1 MQTSFAN
8 SLIMAPYYIGEVYN
22 QYISQRTGHLA
33 GEVIP
38 FGSPLYYDTAN
49 SVVKK
54 MAANGTN
61 PFFGIAARVLHES
74 VGGTLGIND
83 TQPVMSLTTN
93 SSGYAINDVVSVLK
107 MGTVVVNIA
116 AVTDALVGVNVFW
129 KKTDATLYAATANAS
144 TGNDILIGNAIIKPA
159 VGLVPITLVQIP
171 QV

>member
-8 SLIMAPYYIGEVYN
+8 SLIMAPYYVGEVQN
-22 QYISQRTGHLA
+22 QSISQRTGHLA

-38 FGSPLYYDTAN
+38 FGSPLYYDTTN
-49 SVVKK
+49 NVVKK

-74 VGGTLGIND
+74 VGGTVSSTAN
-83 TQPVMSLTTN
+83 TPVMSLTTN

-107 MGTVVVNIA
+107 MGTIVVNIN
-116 AVTDALVGVNVFW
+116 AVTDALVGVNIFW
-129 KKTDATLYAATANAS
+129 KKTDATLYAASTNAS
-144 TGNDILIGNAIIKPA
+144 IGNDILIGNAIIKPA
-159 VGLVPITLVQIP
+159 VGLVPITLVSMP

>member
-8 SLIMAPYYIGEVYN
+8 SLIMAPYYVGEVQN
-22 QYISQRTGHLA
+22 QSISQRTGHLA

-38 FGSPLYYDTAN
+38 FGSPLYYDNAT
-49 SVVKK
+49 STVKK

-74 VGGTLGIND
+74 VGGTLGTD
-83 TQPVMSLTTN
+83 TNSPVMSLTTN
-93 SSGYAINDVVSVLK
+93 TAGYAINDVVSVLK
-107 MGTVVVNIA
+107 MGTIVVNIN

-129 KKTDATLYAATANAS
+129 KKTDATLYAASANAS
-144 TGNDILIGNAIIKPA
+144 AGNDILIGNAIIKPV
-159 VGLVPITLVQIP
+159 VGYVPITLVSIP